1 MCTRCIPVGHICY
14 CIVLAALERQ
24 ACRTSVLDHLGF
36 VARHEQLGTALSF
49 WIDDIRSLHLHD
61 TYSQDLSS

>member
-1 MCTRCIPVGHICY
+1 M
-14 CIVLAALERQ
+14 Q
-24 ACRTSVLDHLGF
+24 ACRTSVLDHQGF

-49 WIDDIRSLHLHD
+49 WVDNIRSLHLHD